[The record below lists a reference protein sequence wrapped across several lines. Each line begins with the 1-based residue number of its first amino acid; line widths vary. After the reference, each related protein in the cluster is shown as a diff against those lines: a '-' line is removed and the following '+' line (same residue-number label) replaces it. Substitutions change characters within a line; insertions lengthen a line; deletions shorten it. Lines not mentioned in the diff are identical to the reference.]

1 MGWQMGGVAI
11 ITHHISYISVV
22 YRLLIIV
29 NRGCRVDG
37 WWAVIT
43 TLHIT
48 CIPVDYDV
56 MAASMI
62 HILLDGL
69 ISELSNTVSSCRR
82 LSRIARCP
90 LL

>member
-1 MGWQMGGVAI
+1 MGGVAI
-11 ITHHISYISVV
+11 ITHHISYIPVV

-29 NRGCRVDG
+29 NRGCCVDG

-48 CIPVDYDV
+48 YIPVDYDE
-56 MAASMI
+56 MATGMI

-69 ISELSNTVSSCRR
+69 ISDLSNMVSSCRR
-82 LSRIARCP
+82 LSRIARRP

>member
-1 MGWQMGGVAI
+1 M
-11 ITHHISYISVV
+11 V

-37 WWAVIT
+37 WWAVVT

-48 CIPVDYDV
+48 YIPVDYDV

-69 ISELSNTVSSCRR
+69 ISELSNMVSSCRR